1 MTLRVLILVGM
12 LFGPVVGCTRSTR
25 SNDDRYRGMIPTG
38 RSKERDKPIA
48 AKPIDRA
55 GDAPLIA
62 PPIPD
67 ERPAVPVD
75 FAKTPAA
82 QPIIPVAAPNPAS
95 ATATDPTPP
104 RILERVRDR
113 RDERRDERNDRR
125 NPGEEKPEAK
135 PDDSKPALP
144 SPFAKDRNPKPAA
157 SGGDF
162 PSPGTIATPRS
173 ESPKIEAPSP
183 AAKVDKL
190 AEVKAV
196 YALCKQKWDGL
207 SDYEARLVRREVIGG
222 KESPSEEM
230 IFRFRKSPYS
240 VYTKNTGS
248 AGRGRETMY
257 VAGPNAKMHIVTGEG
272 DNRLVGAGFYTQVA
286 PDDRMVTAKSRHKI
300 TEGAVGR
307 TVEMLGKAIG
317 KSEAGQFDG
326 LRSLGLV
333 KRPEFEERVAGI
345 EAVLPPGQDPELPKG
360 GRREVYFDAT
370 PRSPSY
376 GLPVLIRL
384 LEGDRELEYYCFS
397 QFKCPANFT
406 DSDFDPSRFSKRR

>member
-1 MTLRVLILVGM
+1 
-12 LFGPVVGCTRSTR
+12 
-25 SNDDRYRGMIPTG
+25 
-38 RSKERDKPIA
+38 
-48 AKPIDRA
+48 
-55 GDAPLIA
+55 
-62 PPIPD
+62 
-67 ERPAVPVD
+67 
-75 FAKTPAA
+75 
-82 QPIIPVAAPNPAS
+82 
-95 ATATDPTPP
+95 
-104 RILERVRDR
+104 
-113 RDERRDERNDRR
+113 
-125 NPGEEKPEAK
+125 
-135 PDDSKPALP
+135 
-144 SPFAKDRNPKPAA
+144 
-157 SGGDF
+157 
-162 PSPGTIATPRS
+162 
-173 ESPKIEAPSP
+173 
-183 AAKVDKL
+183 
-190 AEVKAV
+190 
-196 YALCKQKWDGL
+196 
-207 SDYEARLVRREVIGG
+207 VRREVIGG
-222 KESPSEEM
+222 KESPSEDM

-406 DSDFDPSRFSKRR
+406 DADFDPSRFAKRK

>member
-12 LFGPVVGCTRSTR
+12 LFSPVVGCTRSTR
-25 SNDDRYRGMIPTG
+25 SEDDRFRGMIPTS
-38 RSKERDKPIA
+38 RSKERDKPVA
-48 AKPIDRA
+48 ARPIDRPA
-55 GDAPLIA
+55 EPPLLA
-62 PPIPD
+62 PPVPD
-67 ERPAVPVD
+67 ERRAVPVD
-75 FAKTPAA
+75 FAKAPAA
-82 QPIIPVAAPNPAS
+82 EPIIPVAAPTLTPA
-95 ATATDPTPP
+95 ADPTPP
-104 RILERVRDR
+104 RIIERARDR
-113 RDERRDERNDRR
+113 RDERRGS
-125 NPGEEKPEAK
+125 GESAKPDSK
-135 PDDSKPALP
+135 PDDSKPTLP
-144 SPFAKDRNPKPAA
+144 SPFAKDRDPKPAT

-162 PSPGTIATPRS
+162 PTPGTIATPKPETS
-173 ESPKIEAPSP
+173 KTETATAPSRG
-183 AAKVDKL
+183 DKL
-190 AEVKAV
+190 ADVKAV

-207 SDYEARLVRREVIGG
+207 TDYEAKLVRREVLNG

-240 VYTKNTGS
+240 VATKNTGS
-248 AGRGRETMY
+248 VGRGRETMY

-272 DNRLVGAGFYTQVA
+272 DNRLVGTGFYTQVS

-307 TVEMLGKAIG
+307 TVEMLGKAIA
-317 KSEAGQFDG
+317 KSEAGQFNG
-326 LRSLGLV
+326 LRSMGLV
-333 KRPEFEERVAGI
+333 KRPEYAEPVAGI

-370 PRSPSY
+370 PSSPSY

-406 DSDFDPSRFSKRR
+406 DADFDPSRFSKRK